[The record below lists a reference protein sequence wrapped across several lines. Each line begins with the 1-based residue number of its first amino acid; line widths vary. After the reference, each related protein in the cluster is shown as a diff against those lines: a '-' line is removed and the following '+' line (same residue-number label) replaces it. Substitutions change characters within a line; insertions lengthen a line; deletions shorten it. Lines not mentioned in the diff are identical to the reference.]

1 MEDRRKLWNDF
12 LSAFPLETLSDM
24 PLEKYTNLN
33 RSDSFCYWVESRTY
47 SLGSIWGGSSYKF
60 GIYKYNERPKGNASH
75 VMCDD
80 AYAWYT
86 KNGNTA
92 QEAYKFVRGEIV
104 KIAHLA
110 REGKWEAIDEIT
122 TLGEVFKWKIAF
134 LYSDGQLIPVYNRS
148 MLETVTEKL
157 GMDEPKKKSIPYMQR
172 YLLQRKGA
180 EDLFTFYDQLRQL
193 IGKTKVK
200 SSSEDVNAGQKFW
213 MYAPGESGSKWSR
226 CQHDHIICIGWE
238 ELGDLSQYDSLE
250 HVREQMKKIYG
261 KPGSSFKNDG
271 LAVWEFVH
279 VIKPG
284 DVIYVKSGISKIVG
298 RGIVK
303 SDYIYDESYEDFQ
316 NVRKVEWTHV
326 GMWDAPH
333 NSALKTLTD
342 ITKYPEY
349 VQGIESLFHT
359 PSDSEK
365 RYWWLVSNP
374 KIWSMNDLAVGSM
387 VRYNLYN
394 DNGKPRRIFQ
404 NFLEAKVGDA
414 VIGYESTPVKQIVA
428 LAEVSKEQDGE
439 TIEFVKKEALKNPV
453 DFATIKAM
461 EELKDMQFISNP
473 QGSFFSLTATEYELL
488 LDIIRETNIA
498 PVEKHIET
506 YTKDK
511 FLSEVFMDES
521 SYDSLVAL
529 LNLKK
534 NVILQGAPGV
544 GKTFTAKRLAYSML
558 GRKDEEQVEMVQFHQ
573 NFSYEDFIMGYK
585 PTEEGGFVLKPGIF
599 YNFCKKAKS
608 NPDKKY
614 FFIIDEINR
623 GNLSKIFGELL
634 MLIENGYRGKNIK
647 LAYTGDDFTVPE
659 NIYII
664 GMMNTA
670 DRSLAMIDYA
680 LRRRFS
686 FFEMKPGFSTNGF
699 RKYQSDLH
707 NETFDKVIEA
717 IENLN
722 KVIAHDDALGDGFCI
737 GHSYFCNQKAIDK
750 IWLENVINYDIA
762 PMLKEYWFDD
772 PQKSKM
778 QIDMIKSLLS

>member
-1 MEDRRKLWNDF
+1 MEDKRKLLNDF

-33 RSDSFCYWVESRTY
+33 RSDSFCYWVESRT
-47 SLGSIWGGSSYKF
+47 SELGSIWGGSSYKF
-60 GIYKYNERPKGNASH
+60 GIYKYNERPKGDASH

-80 AYAWYT
+80 VYAWYT

-92 QEAYKFVRGEIV
+92 QEAYEFVRGEIV
-104 KIAHLA
+104 KVASHA
-110 REGKWEAIDEIT
+110 RKGELEEIDKIT

-134 LYSDGQLIPVYNRS
+134 LYSNEQLIPIYNRS
-148 MLETVTEKL
+148 MLETVAAEL
-157 GMDEPKKKSIPYMQR
+157 GMDEPKKKSIPFMQR
-172 YLLQRKGA
+172 YLLQKKGNT
-180 EDLFTFYDQLRQL
+180 DLFAFYEQLHQM
-193 IGKTKVK
+193 IDKIKAK
-200 SSSEDVNAGQKFW
+200 SSSESANSGQKFW
-213 MYAPGESGSKWSR
+213 MYAPGESNSKWSR
-226 CQHDHIICIGWE
+226 CQHDNIICIGWE
-238 ELGDLSQYDSLE
+238 ELEDLSQYDSLE
-250 HVREQMKKIYG
+250 HVRERMKEVYG
-261 KPGSSFKNDG
+261 KPDSSFKNDG

-279 VIKPG
+279 VVKPG
-284 DVIYVKSGISKIVG
+284 DVIYAKSGISKIVG

-303 SDYIYDESYEDFQ
+303 SDYVYDESYENFQ

-326 GMWDAPH
+326 GIWDAPH

-349 VQGIESLFHT
+349 VQKMEALFNT
-359 PSDSEK
+359 PSEK
-365 RYWWLVSNP
+365 RYWWLVANP
-374 KIWSMNDLAVGSM
+374 KIWSMNDLAVGST
-387 VRYNLYN
+387 VEYNLYN
-394 DNGKPRRIFQ
+394 ENGKQRRIFQ
-404 NFLEAKVGDA
+404 NFLDAKVGDA

-428 LAEVSKEQDGE
+428 LAEVSKEQNGE

-453 DFATIKAM
+453 DFVAIKAIDG
-461 EELKDMQFISNP
+461 LKDMQFLGNP
-473 QGSFFSLTATEYELL
+473 QGSFFSLTETEYELL
-488 LDIIRETNIA
+488 LDIIRESNVA
-498 PVEKHIET
+498 PVEKHVET

-511 FLSEVFMDES
+511 FLSEVFIDEN

-558 GRKDEEQVEMVQFHQ
+558 GFKDKEQVEMVQFHQ

-585 PTEEGGFVLKPGIF
+585 PTEDGGFVLKPGIF
-599 YNFCKKAKS
+599 YSFCKKAKS
-608 NPDKKY
+608 NPGKKY

-659 NIYII
+659 NVYII

-686 FFEMKPGFSTNGF
+686 FFEMEPGFSTNGF
-699 RKYQSDLH
+699 RQYQSGLH

-722 KVIAHDDALGDGFCI
+722 KVIANDDALGAGFCI
-737 GHSYFCNQKAIDK
+737 GHSYFCNQESVSKE
-750 IWLENVINYDIA
+750 WLENVVNYDIA

-772 PQKSKM
+772 PQKSKT
-778 QIDMIKSLLS
+778 QIAMIKSLLS